1 VTTIIRNLAT
11 TTLAVF
17 AVLLFAEYAVAKTGT
32 KVAAVQREQVLVNKS
47 PWIGEWFLFTHTKN
61 GVLTGDLKL
70 KFENSGG
77 KLTVRVWQKRKKRFS
92 PPKDVLIQD
101 GAIKFTFGKKGK
113 VAATLRLED
122 SSLSGEL
129 FGGWIFLLTGIDG
142 RGVELTPA
150 SDKLK

>member
-1 VTTIIRNLAT
+1 MTTIICNLAT

-17 AVLLFAEYAVAKTGT
+17 AVLLFAEYAVAKTDT

-47 PWIGEWFLFTHTKN
+47 PWVGEWVLFLVNREGLK
-61 GVLTGDLKL
+61 TGDFKL
-70 KFENSGG
+70 QFENSGG
-77 KLTVRVWQKRKKRFS
+77 KLTVRIWQKRKKRFS

-101 GAIKFTFGKKGK
+101 GAIKFTFGKGK

-129 FGGWIFLLTGIDG
+129 WGGHISIMSGIDV
-142 RGVELTPA
+142 RCVELTPE